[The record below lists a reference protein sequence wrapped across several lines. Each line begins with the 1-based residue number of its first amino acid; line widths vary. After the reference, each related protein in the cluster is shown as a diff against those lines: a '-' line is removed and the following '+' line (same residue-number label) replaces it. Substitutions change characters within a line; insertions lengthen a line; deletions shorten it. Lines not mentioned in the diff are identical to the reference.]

1 MFDAQTIQMQ
11 GTTSTDLYSPWFP
24 RGGDYGLFTLEVA
37 AIKSGDGNGTV
48 TLKAVLFQKNASETG
63 DGTVAAGGA
72 SGEISRTSAQG
83 AGRPSVDY
91 SNGLGTSPTF
101 GGFEELV
108 RYKFTLSGS
117 GTGGTSWATF
127 RMLAP
132 VWYDKV

>member
-1 MFDAQTIQMQ
+1 MFDSQTIQMQ
-11 GTTSTDLYSPWFP
+11 GTTATDLYSPWFP
-24 RGGDYGLFTLEVA
+24 RGGDYGLFTIEVA

-48 TLKAVLFQKNASETG
+48 TLKAVLVHKNTSETG
-63 DGTVAAGGA
+63 NGDVAAGGA
-72 SGEISRTSAQG
+72 NGEISRTSA
-83 AGRPSVDY
+83 GRTTVDY